1 MIVLLAL
8 IIAVSFGWLSLLFFQ
23 AMERAYGREKWLGSA
38 SSAGPDSLLFQWN
51 RPLIELVRPIFKK
64 TDWGWSFWLGLE
76 TAILAGFYLGWKPSG
91 LVLGF
96 YLGAGYPW
104 IWRWVQKKKRL
115 DAIRLE
121 LPFVIDLLAV
131 AVQAGMDWIQ
141 AIQKIVADLPASP
154 LILEFKNFLS
164 DLEVGQSRKEALL
177 ALKKRAAVAEIHPF
191 ISLLLQALK
200 LGSPLAP
207 VLQSLASQ
215 MRERR
220 LLNAERLGMQAALK
234 ILFPLVFCILPAVFL
249 TIFAPL
255 ALRYL
260 SDGGFA
266 F

>member
-1 MIVLLAL
+1 MNIVIAGMIAL
-8 IIAVSFGWLSLLFFQ
+8 SLGWLCLLLFQ
-23 AMERAYGREKWLGSA
+23 AMERAYGREKWLGSTLA
-38 SSAGPDSLLFQWN
+38 SGPDSLLFQWN
-51 RPLIELVRPIFKK
+51 RPLIELARPIFKK

-76 TAILAGFYLGWKPSG
+76 TAILADLYFGWKPSA
-91 LVLGF
+91 VISGF

-115 DAIRLE
+115 EAIRLE

-141 AIQKIVADLPASP
+141 AIQKIAADLPPSP

-177 ALKKRAAVAEIHPF
+177 ALKKRVGVVEIHPF

-215 MRERR
+215 MRDRR
-220 LLNAERLGMQAALK
+220 LLNAERLGMQASLK

-255 ALRYL
+255 ALRYF
-260 SDGGFA
+260 SEGG
-266 F
+266 